1 MCSAFTR
8 CSSASHRRFPTF
20 FSRAAL
26 EAAGVSLDEVGTFYL
41 SGGFGTHLDLE
52 SAITIGMYPD
62 IPREK
67 FRILGNSSLAGVKK
81 LLTDRTQLDRVR
93 YFAGQTAYVQ
103 FGAMEK
109 FVENMT
115 AAQFLPHTNA
125 ALYPSVRRRR

>member
-1 MCSAFTR
+1 MVQTL
-8 CSSASHRRFPTF
+8 
-20 FSRAAL
+20 L